1 MVLADKVHIARRF
14 QRSIRIDTDY
24 GELTALEGFVCPQSS
39 ADVLTNM
46 TRHLTEVGQGAFTW
60 TGPYGSGKSSLV
72 VAFGGL
78 LSIDPSLSK
87 LASETVGKE
96 TAQLIRKAL
105 PPKKEG
111 WTIIPVVGRREN
123 PVQVIGNALET
134 MGVGKPP
141 KAGWSESHLV
151 STLEKTAQSNPN
163 TSGGVILFLDEMGK
177 FLEGATHNEG
187 DVYIFQQLAEAA
199 SRSNRR
205 LIIVGILHQ
214 AFEEYANRL
223 SREQRD
229 EWTKIQGR
237 FVDLPVNVAGEE
249 QLSLISRAIEAD
261 KPDKGIRPIA
271 KNVADSIR
279 KQRPAASPDIAHTLE
294 QCWPIHPIVACLL
307 GPISRRRFGQN
318 QRSIFGFLNSA
329 EPQGLQDFLRHA
341 SDGDLYAPGLLW
353 EYLQYNLEPSILASP
368 DGHRWSL
375 AVEAVQRCEALG
387 GEANHLSLLRTIA
400 LVDVFKE
407 RSGLIASKEILLES
421 HPELKSRS
429 LNKLLKQLREW
440 SLIIER
446 KFAGDYAI
454 FAGSD
459 FDIES
464 AVKNALEEN
473 PNVDFA
479 ALKKLANIHPILAKR
494 HYHKTGAL
502 RWFDVEIAPIKDLLE
517 VAEHYEPE
525 CGTIGQFVL
534 AIPTENES
542 DEACLDACRKASRL
556 SQEWDIVCGLSPH
569 SWAITDIARELLA
582 LEHVRSNS
590 PELAGDPVARREV
603 EASIA
608 DVQGQL
614 EQVFQKAF
622 DNTSWYRKNYS
633 PKSLF
638 HAQLNSLA
646 SDIADSQFSESPQI
660 HNELLNRLK
669 PSSSAAAGQKLLLL
683 HMVLNEGEERLG
695 IDGFSAHGGL
705 FVSLLEGSQLY
716 RNEKDIWLFCEP
728 EGGEDDPSNLAP
740 LWKAAVDFLK
750 ENENRTVVLSELY
763 EIWRKAPFGVQ
774 DGLLSIIAVAFIQA
788 QRQFLAFYRQGIFQA
803 RLKDLDIDY
812 LVRDASDIQLRWM
825 DLSEVSRRILSG
837 MAEIVR
843 KLDEENRLTDL
854 EPLDVSRGL
863 IAMYD
868 RLPAWTQRTLQ
879 LSKNALR
886 IRQIF
891 KQANDPNKF
900 LFDDLPASLTDEVGL
915 TSESGVRHL
924 VDAVQEGLEELI
936 EAYPTV
942 LRRLRDSMLAELQVP
957 NPKPSSLAELQGRAE
972 NIRQLT
978 GDLRLDAFA
987 NRLIQFDGGYDH
999 MEGIV
1004 SLAIS
1009 KPPLKWID
1017 TDLDAA
1023 AIEIADLAQRFI
1035 HAEAFARVKGRKDK
1049 RQAMAVIIGINGRP
1063 TPLSKEFTVT
1073 DGDRTD
1079 IDILVARLE
1088 EALPNG
1094 TVRNK
1099 NIVIAALAELSARYL
1114 TQPKTRQKRGKKPSD
1129 IEQGKLFS

>member
-1 MVLADKVHIARRF
+1 MVLADKVHVTQRF
-14 QRSIRIDTDY
+14 QRSVRIDTDY
-24 GELTALEGFVCPQSS
+24 NELTALEGFICPQSS
-39 ADVLTNM
+39 ADVLMNM
-46 TRHLTEVGQGAFTW
+46 THHLAEDGQGAFTW

-72 VAFGGL
+72 VALSGL
-78 LSIDPSLSK
+78 LSTDPSLSQ
-87 LASETVGKE
+87 LASEAVGKE
-96 TAQLIRKAL
+96 TAKTIRKTM
-105 PPKKEG
+105 PPQKKG
-111 WTIIPVVGRREN
+111 WTIIPVVGRREH
-123 PVQVIGNALET
+123 PVQTIGSTLET
-134 MGVGKPP
+134 MGIGKPL

-151 STLEKTAQSNPN
+151 GTLEKVAQSDPT

-177 FLEGATHNEG
+177 FLEGATQNEG

-214 AFEEYANRL
+214 AFEEYASRL

-229 EWTKIQGR
+229 EWNKIQGR

-261 KPDKGIRPIA
+261 KPDRGIQPIA
-271 KNVADSIR
+271 KNVADSILE
-279 KQRPAASPDIAHTLE
+279 QRPAASSEIAQTLQ
-294 QCWPIHPIVACLL
+294 QCWPIHPIVTCLL

-341 SDGDLYAPGLLW
+341 NDGDLYNPELLW
-353 EYLQYNLEPSILASP
+353 DYLQYNLEPSILASP

-400 LVDVFKE
+400 LVDLFKE
-407 RSGLIASKEILLES
+407 RSGLTANKQILLES
-421 HPELKSRS
+421 HRDLKTRS
-429 LNKLLKQLREW
+429 LNKLLKQLQEW

-459 FDIES
+459 FDIEN
-464 AVKNALEEN
+464 AVIKALEEN
-473 PNVDFA
+473 PSVDFA

-502 RWFDVEIAPIKDLLE
+502 RWFDVELFPVTDLLE
-517 VAEHYEPE
+517 VAKNYEPE
-525 CGTIGQFVL
+525 LGTIGQFIL

-542 DEACLDACRKASRL
+542 DETCQNTCRNASQL
-556 SQEWDIVCGLSPH
+556 SQEWDLVCGLSPH
-569 SWAITDIARELLA
+569 SWAITEIARELLA
-582 LEHVRSNS
+582 LEYVSSNS
-590 PELAGDPVARREV
+590 PELAGDSVARREV
-603 EASIA
+603 EARIA

-614 EQVFQKAF
+614 EQVLQKAF

-633 PKSLF
+633 PKFLF

-646 SDIADSQFSESPQI
+646 SYIADSQFAQCPKI

-669 PSSSAAAGQKLLLL
+669 PSSSAAAGQKALLK

-695 IDGFSAHGGL
+695 IDGFPAHGGL
-705 FVSLLEGSQLY
+705 FESLLEGSHLY
-716 RNEKDIWLFCEP
+716 SKVDDAWRFCEP
-728 EGGEDDPSNLAP
+728 EHGVGDPNNLAP
-740 LWKAAVDFLK
+740 LWQAAVEFLK
-750 ENENRTVVLSELY
+750 ENESRTVKLSEIY
-763 EIWRKAPFGVQ
+763 EIWRKAPYGVQ

-788 QRQFLAFYRQGIFQA
+788 QRRFLAFYRQGIFQA

-812 LVRDASDIQLRWM
+812 LVKDSSDIQLRWM
-825 DLSEVSRRILSG
+825 DLTEVSRRILSG
-837 MAEIVR
+837 MAGIVR
-843 KLDEENRLTDL
+843 KLDRENNLTDL
-854 EPLDVSRGL
+854 EPIDVARGL
-863 IAMYD
+863 IAVYD
-868 RLPAWTQRTLQ
+868 GLPAWTQRTLQ
-879 LSKNALR
+879 LSRNALR

-900 LFDDLPASLTDEVGL
+900 LFDDLPDSLTDESNL
-915 TSESGVRHL
+915 TSESGVGHL
-924 VDAVQEGLEELI
+924 VDAVQQGLEELI
-936 EAYPTV
+936 EASPNV
-942 LRRLRDSMLAELQVP
+942 LRRLRDTMLAELLVP
-957 NPKPSSLAELQGRAE
+957 NALPSSLTELHGRAE
-972 NIRQLT
+972 NIRKLK
-978 GDLRLDAFA
+978 GNLRLDAFT

-1009 KPPLKWID
+1009 KPPLNWID
-1017 TDLDAA
+1017 TDLEAA
-1023 AIEIADLAQRFI
+1023 AIEIADLAQKFI
-1035 HAEAFARVKGRKDK
+1035 RAETFARVKGRKDK
-1049 RQAMAVIIGINGRP
+1049 RQAMAVVIGINGHP
-1063 TPLSKEFTVT
+1063 TPIHKEFTVT
-1073 DGDRTD
+1073 DSDRAD
-1079 IDILVARLE
+1079 IDILIARLE
-1088 EALPNG
+1088 EALPDGNIK
-1094 TVRNK
+1094 NK

-1114 TQPKTRQKRGKKPSD
+1114 TQSNTIPKRKKKATDPQRG
-1129 IEQGKLFS
+1129 ELFS